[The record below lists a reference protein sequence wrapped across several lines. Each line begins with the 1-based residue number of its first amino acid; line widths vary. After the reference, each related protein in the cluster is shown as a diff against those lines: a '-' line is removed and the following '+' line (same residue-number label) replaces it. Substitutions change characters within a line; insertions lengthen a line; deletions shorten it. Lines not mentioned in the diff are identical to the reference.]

1 MFPASSLNLTLHIH
15 DNHGPLCPAIISLH
29 GIEISYA
36 GCHLHPQFS
45 NRKCLGIMMSAKTE
59 TSERLAKKE
68 VFRKVKHA
76 IFKVALVK
84 DCATWA
90 ILPSYEAELQC
101 SHAFWLASQCK

>member
-1 MFPASSLNLTLHIH
+1 
-15 DNHGPLCPAIISLH
+15 
-29 GIEISYA
+29 
-36 GCHLHPQFS
+36 
-45 NRKCLGIMMSAKTE
+45 MSAKTE

-68 VFRKVKHA
+68 VFRKVKNA

-101 SHAFWLASQCK
+101 SHAF

>member
-1 MFPASSLNLTLHIH
+1 MLGAIFIH
-15 DNHGPLCPAIISLH
+15 NS
-29 GIEISYA
+29 
-36 GCHLHPQFS
+36 Q
-45 NRKCLGIMMSAKTE
+45 IMMSATTE

-68 VFRKVKHA
+68 VFRKVKNA